1 MKVLSEICAY
11 LRNYFDKGQPKTYGE
26 IVIENGSLATDCQLK
41 QNQYFRII
49 DSTFNDG
56 VYKNDSNLTLTD
68 EVFKGAVW
76 AMACPPDF
84 INIVFEIS
92 QWQTKY
98 GAVDSSMMSPY
109 NSESFGGYSYSKSS
123 GGSSDT
129 SKDKSGTW
137 QGAFG
142 ARLAKWRKI

>member
-1 MKVLSEICAY
+1 MLSEVCAY
-11 LRNYFDKGQPKTYGE
+11 LRNWFDKNQPKTFGE
-26 IVIENGSLATDCQLK
+26 IVIENGSLSTDCQLK
-41 QNQYFRII
+41 PNQYFRII
-49 DSTFNDG
+49 GSTFNDG

-76 AMACPPDF
+76 AMACPPDL
-84 INIVFEIS
+84 ISTVSEIS
-92 QWQTKY
+92 EWQTKY
-98 GAVDSSMMSPY
+98 GVVDSSMMSPY

-123 GGSSDT
+123 GGGSDT

>member
-1 MKVLSEICAY
+1 MLSEVCEY
-11 LRNYFDKGQPKTYGE
+11 LRNWFDKNQPKTFGE
-26 IVIENGSLATDCQLK
+26 IVIENGSLSTDCKLK

-49 DSTFNDG
+49 GSTFNDG

-76 AMACPPDF
+76 AMSIPPDF
-84 INIVFEIS
+84 ISLVTEIS
-92 QWQTKY
+92 AYQAKY
-98 GAVDSSMMSPY
+98 GDINSTAMSPF

-123 GGSSDT
+123 GGNVDT
-129 SKDKSGTW
+129 SRNKSGTW

-142 ARLAKWRKI
+142 ARLSIWRKI

>member
-1 MKVLSEICAY
+1 MLSEVCAY
-11 LRNYFDKGQPKTYGE
+11 LRNWFDKNQPKTFGE
-26 IVIENGSLATDCQLK
+26 IVIENGSLSTDCKLK
-41 QNQYFRII
+41 QNQYFRIVG
-49 DSTFNDG
+49 STFNDG
-56 VYKNDSNLTLTD
+56 VYKNDSNLQLVNET
-68 EVFKGAVW
+68 FNGAVW

-84 INIVFEIS
+84 ISIVGEIS
-92 QWQTKY
+92 EYQAKY
-98 GAVDSSMMSPY
+98 GAVDSPTMSPY
-109 NSESFGGYSYSKSS
+109 SSESFGGYSYSKSS

>member
-1 MKVLSEICAY
+1 MLSEICAY

-26 IVIENGSLATDCQLK
+26 IVIENGTLSTDCQLK
-41 QNQYFRII
+41 PNQYFRII
-49 DSTFNDG
+49 GSTFNDG

-76 AMACPPDF
+76 AMSIPPDF
-84 INIVFEIS
+84 ISLVTEIS
-92 QWQTKY
+92 AYQAKY
-98 GAVDSSMMSPY
+98 GDINSTAMSPF

-137 QGAFG
+137 QGTFG

>member
-1 MKVLSEICAY
+1 MLSEVCAY
-11 LRNYFDKGQPKTYGE
+11 LRNWFDKNQPKTFGE
-26 IVIENGSLATDCQLK
+26 IVIENGSLSTDCKLK

-49 DSTFNDG
+49 GSTFNDG

-68 EVFKGAVW
+68 EVFKGVVW
-76 AMACPPDF
+76 AMSIPPDF
-84 INIVFEIS
+84 ISLVTEIS
-92 QWQTKY
+92 AYQAKY
-98 GAVDSSMMSPY
+98 GDVNSTAMSPF

-123 GGSSDT
+123 GGNADT
-129 SKDKSGTW
+129 SQNKGGTW

>member
-1 MKVLSEICAY
+1 MLSEVCAY
-11 LRNYFDKGQPKTYGE
+11 LRNWFDKNQPKTFGE
-26 IVIENGSLATDCQLK
+26 IAIENGSLSTDCKLK

-49 DSTFNDG
+49 GSTFNDG
-56 VYKNDSNLTLTD
+56 VYKNDSNLTLID

-84 INIVFEIS
+84 INIVSEIS

>member
-1 MKVLSEICAY
+1 MLSEVCAY
-11 LRNYFDKGQPKTYGE
+11 LRNWFDKNQPKTFGE
-26 IVIENGSLATDCQLK
+26 IVIENGSLSTDCKLK

-49 DSTFNDG
+49 GSTFNDG

-76 AMACPPDF
+76 AMSPPLDF
-84 INIVFEIS
+84 INLVAEIS
-92 QWQTKY
+92 AYQTKY
-98 GAVDSSMMSPY
+98 GGVDSQAMSPY
-109 NSESFGGYSYSKSS
+109 NSENFFGDYSYSKSS

-137 QGAFG
+137 QGAYG
-142 ARLAKWRKI
+142 ARLARWRKI

>member
-1 MKVLSEICAY
+1 MLSEVCAY

-26 IVIENGSLATDCQLK
+26 ITIENGTLSTDCSLK
-41 QNQYFRII
+41 PNQYFRII

-56 VYKNDSNLTLTD
+56 VYKNDSNLQLVNET
-68 EVFKGAVW
+68 FNGAVW

-84 INIVFEIS
+84 ISIVGEIS
-92 QWQTKY
+92 EYQTKY
-98 GAVDSSMMSPY
+98 GAVDSPTMSPF
-109 NSESFGGYSYSKSS
+109 NSESFGGYSYSKQN

>member
-1 MKVLSEICAY
+1 MLSEVCTY
-11 LRNYFDKGQPKTYGE
+11 LRNWFDKNQSKTFGE
-26 IVIENGSLATDCQLK
+26 IVIENGSLSTDCKLK

-49 DSTFNDG
+49 GSTFNDG

-76 AMACPPDF
+76 AMSPPPDF
-84 INIVFEIS
+84 INLVAEIS
-92 QWQTKY
+92 AYQAKY
-98 GAVDSSMMSPY
+98 GGVDSQAMSPY
-109 NSESFGGYSYSKSS
+109 NSENFFGDYSYSKSS

-142 ARLAKWRKI
+142 ARLAMWRKI

>member
-1 MKVLSEICAY
+1 
-11 LRNYFDKGQPKTYGE
+11 
-26 IVIENGSLATDCQLK
+26 
-41 QNQYFRII
+41 
-49 DSTFNDG
+49 
-56 VYKNDSNLTLTD
+56 
-68 EVFKGAVW
+68 
-76 AMACPPDF
+76 MACPPDF
-84 INIVFEIS
+84 ISIVGEIS
-92 QWQTKY
+92 EYQTKY
-98 GAVDSSMMSPY
+98 GAVDSPIMSPY

>member
-1 MKVLSEICAY
+1 MLSEVCAY
-11 LRNYFDKGQPKTYGE
+11 LRNWFDKNQPKTFGE
-26 IVIENGSLATDCQLK
+26 IVIENGSLSTDCKLK

-49 DSTFNDG
+49 GSTFNDG

-76 AMACPPDF
+76 AMSIPPDF
-84 INIVFEIS
+84 ISLVTEIS
-92 QWQTKY
+92 AYQAKY
-98 GAVDSSMMSPY
+98 GDINSTAMSPF